1 MHFWAAYKQ
10 VADEYDDSVG
20 SKYIEDLDN
29 SLLFVSTLPS
39 LSSIILSKVSF
50 PSQAGIFSAVTTS
63 IIVQI
68 LPSLQPNPSDLTNA
82 LLLRILQQNTSFGG
96 ADPLAP
102 ISDVPTSLI
111 RAQSIFFASL
121 SITLLV
127 AIIAVFG
134 KRWILHFIRPS
145 PGRNVVERGRVR
157 QLKLS
162 GLQKWG
168 LYFIM
173 ESLPVMLQFALLLFG
188 VALVVCLWDID
199 ISAAVVVLVV
209 ACVGFVFYASIAV
222 AATIWEDCP
231 FQTPFSALLPKLW
244 RGVKSSVALGRA
256 WLKRRSIALLRWIEG
271 LPEHGRLISPIGR
284 LFKTFLGQRGATHI
298 PFEDIYGKHYT
309 MALSNPVFW
318 RSSPLFTTP
327 IEKNNDASAAF
338 WLLENS
344 TDSSAASAVAA
355 AFSEFQW
362 PSNQFSETAL
372 IRLRDT
378 YVECF
383 RAPEFDEPTRLKALQ
398 FAAAHYV
405 LYHAQLI
412 WSASKNLKAE
422 AGDLPLDLLLHSS
435 SEEWG
440 GDDVFEYLLHV
451 KDRSEPVTSARFL
464 SYIAP
469 YWLCGDSDAAVKF
482 RSYRL
487 EKLDELVN
495 ILEEF
500 HALTLTT
507 LTECVLC
514 VGAAMDFPLHPDD
527 LIRVDKRCVLL
538 LYSLG
543 NLLIGNSD
551 YFVPTFKMVVEHIH
565 SIVLARG
572 RRHRHATRALE
583 ILLRVVK
590 HPTLILVD
598 TNWIDGLL
606 KRAAERVIDDDQFIL
621 FLKLSARRGGEDAA
635 VGADTTLS
643 PGHVSARGPE
653 ADTQSL
659 GGSIELEAPNSDH
672 TTFSKIMKNIQTSIA
687 NEDDWQD
694 EAVYGGLV
702 AIKGVGRLE
711 SSLFDDSVLR
721 TLHDAMDKSRPSRVR
736 KAAYDA
742 MVVTQDQWLGSPEL
756 RKLEQFDIFRQ
767 LHSVVTEFARSD
779 YYKQSF
785 LTMIERLSRDSD
797 WHPYLR
803 RAMDIWLPFRHEGP
817 EYILRI
823 MINVGQFWH
832 SDSDTISSEES
843 LERRVEDEWAAVP
856 GRPVEYLTV
865 DRLEPVVEVTKQL
878 KELSFDENDRR
889 AVLAMVERVIPAL
902 ESRCDD
908 GYTGPGDNVREIVND
923 LIEDLRLSPT
933 SPRRQSTSHW

>member
-1 MHFWAAYKQ
+1 MAFVAVLGKQ
-10 VADEYDDSVG
+10 
-20 SKYIEDLDN
+20 
-29 SLLFVSTLPS
+29 
-39 LSSIILSKVSF
+39 
-50 PSQAGIFSAVTTS
+50 
-63 IIVQI
+63 
-68 LPSLQPNPSDLTNA
+68 
-82 LLLRILQQNTSFGG
+82 
-96 ADPLAP
+96 
-102 ISDVPTSLI
+102 
-111 RAQSIFFASL
+111 
-121 SITLLV
+121 
-127 AIIAVFG
+127 
-134 KRWILHFIRPS
+134 WILYYTRGSTWGNIVDR
-145 PGRNVVERGRVR
+145 GKER
-157 QLKLS
+157 QDKFA
-162 GLQKWG
+162 GLQKWR
-168 LYFIM
+168 LPFIM
-173 ESLPVMLQFALLLFG
+173 ESLPVMLQFALLLFT
-188 VALVVCLWDID
+188 VALVVFLWDID
-199 ISAAVVVLVV
+199 RSAAVVVFVV
-209 ACVGFVFYASIAV
+209 GCVGLVFYACVAV
-222 AATIWEDCP
+222 AATIWKDCP
-231 FQTPFSALLPKLW
+231 FQTPLSLLLPKVW
-244 RGVKSSVALGRA
+244 PGVKNFVVLARA
-256 WLKRRSIALLRWIEG
+256 WFTQRSTAFLLWIESV
-271 LPEHGRLISPIGR
+271 PEHGRLISPIGR
-284 LFKTFLGQRGATHI
+284 LLKTFLGQRGAPHL
-298 PFEDIYGKHYT
+298 PLEDIYGKHYT
-309 MALSNPVFW
+309 MILSNPAFW
-318 RSSPLFTTP
+318 RSSPLFTSP

-344 TDSSAASAVAA
+344 TDFSAASAVAA
-355 AFSEFQW
+355 VFSEFQW
-362 PSNQFSETAL
+362 PANQSSETAL

-383 RAPEFDEPTRLKALQ
+383 RAPEFDERTRLKALQ
-398 FAAAHYV
+398 SAAAYYV

-412 WSASKNLKAE
+412 WSASKNLEAE
-422 AGDLPLDLLLHSS
+422 AGDLPLDLLLHNS

-451 KDRSEPVTSARFL
+451 EDRSEPVTSARFL

-469 YWLCGDSDAAVKF
+469 YWLCGDSDSAVKF
-482 RSYRL
+482 RSHRL

-500 HALTLTT
+500 HALTPTT

-538 LYSLG
+538 LYLLG
-543 NLLIGNSD
+543 ILLIGNSD
-551 YFVPTFKMVVEHIH
+551 YFVPTFRMVVEHIH

-590 HPTLILVD
+590 HSTLLLVD

-635 VGADTTLS
+635 VGADTTPS

-653 ADTQSL
+653 ADQQSL

-672 TTFSKIMKNIQTSIA
+672 TIFSKIMKNIQTSIT
-687 NEDDWQD
+687 NEDDWHN

-721 TLHDAMDKSRPSRVR
+721 TLNDAMDKSRPFRVR
-736 KAAYDA
+736 KAACDA
-742 MVVTQDQWLGSPEL
+742 MLATQDQWLGSPEL

-767 LHSVVTEFARSD
+767 LHKFVTEFARSN
-779 YYKQSF
+779 YQQLF
-785 LTMIERLSRDSD
+785 LTMIERLSSNDD

-803 RAMDIWLPFRHEGP
+803 KAMDIWLPFRHEGP

-823 MINVGQFWH
+823 MANVGQFCH
-832 SDSDTISSEES
+832 SDSDTISSEAS
-843 LERRVEDEWAAVP
+843 LERRVEDEWAGVP
-856 GRPVEYLTV
+856 GRPVEYLTA
-865 DRLEPVVEVTKQL
+865 DRLEPLVEVTKQL

-889 AVLAMVERVIPAL
+889 AVLNMVERVIPSL
-902 ESRCDD
+902 EKRCD
-908 GYTGPGDNVREIVND
+908 YTGPGDDVRKMVND

-933 SPRRQSTSHW
+933 SPRRRSTSHWP